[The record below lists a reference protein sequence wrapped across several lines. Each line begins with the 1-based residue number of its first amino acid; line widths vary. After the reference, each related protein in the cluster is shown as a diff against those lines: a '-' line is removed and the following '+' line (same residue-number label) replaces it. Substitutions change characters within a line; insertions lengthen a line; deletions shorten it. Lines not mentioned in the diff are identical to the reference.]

1 MNKQN
6 KEGEPGKT
14 PTKIEKKIT
23 NSNKNVVRNKNV
35 GRFFFKNLIKM

>member
-1 MNKQN
+1 MNEQN

-14 PTKIEKKIT
+14 LKNRKKIT